1 MSVTSYDPKK
11 VNVVVDGAV
20 ITGFASDSMVTA
32 AKNEDAVSTDVG
44 CKGDVC

>member
-32 AKNEDAVSTDVG
+32 AKNEDGRING
-44 CKGDVC
+44 CWM